1 MKYLL
6 LVRYS
11 NYSESFYAND
21 PEKLKAYAKLLK
33 NYISYDIYE
42 LNKTIESV
50 VITD

>member
-11 NYSESFYAND
+11 NTLESYYADN
-21 PEKLKAYAKLLK
+21 PERLKEFAKLLK
-33 NYISYDIYE
+33 NYIGYDIYE

-50 VITD
+50 LIND